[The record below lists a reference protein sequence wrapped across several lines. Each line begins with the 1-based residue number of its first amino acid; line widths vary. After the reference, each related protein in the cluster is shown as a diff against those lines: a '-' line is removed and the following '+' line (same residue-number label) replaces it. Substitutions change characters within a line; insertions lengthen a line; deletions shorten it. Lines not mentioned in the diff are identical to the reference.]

1 MENSHCNGHC
11 KRHCKRE
18 HKSKSSGVLQAAMPT
33 PPPPAGAYNPSGGY
47 PAGGYP
53 GGAPQPIYN
62 PVSTKRSFVIA
73 WFPRPSDNASTVER
87 PREPG

>member
-1 MENSHCNGHC
+1 MENSHC

-18 HKSKSSGVLQAAMPT
+18 HKSKSSGILQAAMPT

-62 PVSTKRSFVIA
+62 PVSTKRYFVIA
-73 WFPRPSDNASTVER
+73 GSRGLPIMLAQSKGLGNQAKLC
-87 PREPG
+87 